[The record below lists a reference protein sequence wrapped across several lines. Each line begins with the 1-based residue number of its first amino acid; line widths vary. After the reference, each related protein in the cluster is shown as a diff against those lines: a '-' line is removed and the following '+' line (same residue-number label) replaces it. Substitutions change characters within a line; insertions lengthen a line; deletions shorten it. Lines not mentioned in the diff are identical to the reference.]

1 LADPPRRR
9 PPTQE
14 VPPKAAPRP
23 QTQTLVGTG
32 VVRNTAPMPTTVESN
47 KEALNGPTAPMKAAP
62 PMSINDTVDEPT
74 RAMAGTEGLPYS
86 RNKFVAPDDPN
97 ARTTI
102 SRDRPPSVQTPA
114 KAAFT
119 AANPPR
125 PSVTQ
130 RDMVAPAITQREMA
144 APVVTQQLAAMRE
157 LPTVIEHDAPLPS
170 EAMDP
175 PTGEIQK
182 SKIWVATHKLPT
194 ELDPRLILV
203 REPDSARSASFRVLR
218 HRLQERG
225 DPRTIA
231 VTSAERAEGKTTCA
245 VNLALA
251 LGECGRARVLLVEAN
266 LRAPSLAALFG
277 FLPPECFA
285 SQLAKHRDR
294 PLEPWSVVEVSSP
307 SLHVA
312 AVKPGPE
319 NENRPLLDGVAFGIA
334 MDMLKRSGYD
344 YIVVDTPPILGSAD
358 VNLVEDFTDGVVITT
373 WSRKSS
379 SRALRT
385 AVEQLAP
392 AKLLG
397 ITLLDV

>member
-1 LADPPRRR
+1 M
-9 PPTQE
+9 
-14 VPPKAAPRP
+14 
-23 QTQTLVGTG
+23 GTG
-32 VVRNTAPMPTTVESN
+32 RVRTTVPMPTTVESN
-47 KEALNGPTAPMKAAP
+47 QGALGGPTAPMDAAP
-62 PMSINDTVDEPT
+62 SISISDAVDEPT
-74 RAMAGTEGLPYS
+74 RAMAGTEGLPYGKN
-86 RNKFVAPDDPN
+86 RFVPPDDPN
-97 ARTTI
+97 VRTTI
-102 SRDRPPSVQTPA
+102 SSAPARDRAAPATTPA
-114 KAAFT
+114 RAAVA

-130 RDMVAPAITQREMA
+130 RDMA
-144 APVVTQQLAAMRE
+144 APSVTMPMPAVARDLPAVTEPAA
-157 LPTVIEHDAPLPS
+157 PPA
-170 EAMDP
+170 ADP
-175 PTGEIQK
+175 PTSEIQK
-182 SKIWVATHKLPT
+182 SKIWVATHKLPVDP
-194 ELDPRLILV
+194 DPRLILV
-203 REPDSARSASFRVLR
+203 RDPDSARAASFRVLR

-231 VTSAERAEGKTTCA
+231 VTSAEQGEGKTTCA

-285 SQLAKHRDR
+285 AQLTKHRER
-294 PLEPWSVVEVSSP
+294 PLEPWSVVEVFAP

-379 SRALRT
+379 ARALRT